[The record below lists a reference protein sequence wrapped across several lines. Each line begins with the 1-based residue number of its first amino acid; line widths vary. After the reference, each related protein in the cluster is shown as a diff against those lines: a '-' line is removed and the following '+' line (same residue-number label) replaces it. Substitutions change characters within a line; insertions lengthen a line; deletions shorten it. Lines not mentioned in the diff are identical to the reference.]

1 MIESM
6 AHSEQT
12 DLYIKLL
19 QALRDPDFHKPK
31 RHHITEYA
39 EKGIRYAHYAMT
51 FFTKGEVSLFGID
64 NSFKASYNIYT
75 SEYMSGEDGSTWY
88 TTLASPPTEPMIL
101 WTGLPHLLP
110 IWGGPDCDWRPT
122 VVRPLER
129 QNLVRVQFEET
140 MIETT
145 MGHVDI
151 DLDTFSIK
159 RLRFDATTFE
169 VDK

>member
-1 MIESM
+1 
-6 AHSEQT
+6 
-12 DLYIKLL
+12 
-19 QALRDPDFHKPK
+19 
-31 RHHITEYA
+31 
-39 EKGIRYAHYAMT
+39 
-51 FFTKGEVSLFGID
+51 
-64 NSFKASYNIYT
+64 
-75 SEYMSGEDGSTWY
+75 
-88 TTLASPPTEPMIL
+88 MIL

-140 MIETT
+140 MIQTT
-145 MGHVDI
+145 MGYVDM